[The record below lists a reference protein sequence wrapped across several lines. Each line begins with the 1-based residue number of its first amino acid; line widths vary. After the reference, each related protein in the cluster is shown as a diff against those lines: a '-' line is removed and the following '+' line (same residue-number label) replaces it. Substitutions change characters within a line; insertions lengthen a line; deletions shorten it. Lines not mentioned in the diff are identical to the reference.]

1 MFVGCSVINISFIA
15 KQVQHVGIIRAFRL
29 PRGDLLYTF
38 FIVWGIQVAVCLG
51 DQYPDQ
57 QYVLLTCTLALL
69 V

>member
-38 FIVWGIQVAVCLG
+38 FSACGDASCGLLG
-51 DQYPDQ
+51 KSVPRMTICSLDLYFD
-57 QYVLLTCTLALL
+57 TTS
-69 V
+69 

>member
-38 FIVWGIQVAVCLG
+38 FSVWGIQVAVCLG
-51 DQYPDQ
+51 DQYPDR
-57 QYVLLTCTLALL
+57 QYVLLACTLALL